1 MELLEHRTKRG
12 FTPRQVSVASSGT
25 RTNSLGKPI
34 EKPYYT
40 TQDVFMIFLS
50 LLCLFLG
57 IMAVAYVP
65 LAGRLGQK
73 NQLVLLG
80 LLLSLMSACTQ
91 KQTQL
96 LLITLEARFGAS
108 TLQDYDSIL
117 RYGILDRNVNWVLRV
132 VIGFMLALP
141 LVLSASYKQF
151 VGGTTTIPVN
161 RAVLDVGPVGPP
173 GLLQDPLAM
182 MLNVS
187 LPFLRNH
194 LSPYRSD
201 PLLETQATET
211 GSFGFNVHILSQN
224 TTALLDAPLASEL
237 TQLQTTIG
245 PDETLE
251 ISTYVNATICHLNST
266 SRSPERADPDYWIT
280 LNQSLLNPS
289 IASYGTG
296 LNFASVAGEHDYSF
310 VILSL
315 WDTRKNE
322 TYESEAIG
330 FNIYRGQCHVT
341 WQINQWGTI
350 TITDA
355 SNCTLAPHFSR
366 PCMHNTIPSNYNVS
380 LSSADALQTPLTCN
394 AVGATSLMAWPLYD
408 LLWLQPVSPVW
419 VAAVAST
426 AWAELAYRNGP
437 ASETPL
443 AMLKYPAS
451 TSMTKTIQTLHKDRW
466 SLYLVL
472 AVQPIL
478 LLASFLG
485 RMLLYSTPVSDKFGL
500 VSLLAGVSRDSL
512 DLLRGAAFSGELR
525 RPVRIRIVKVDRD
538 DEGPHGHREASI
550 EYELDAQGK
559 HDSIEEGTVYG

>member
-1 MELLEHRTKRG
+1 
-12 FTPRQVSVASSGT
+12 
-25 RTNSLGKPI
+25 
-34 EKPYYT
+34 
-40 TQDVFMIFLS
+40 MIVLS

-57 IMAVAYVP
+57 ITTVAYVP
-65 LAGRLGQK
+65 LAGHIGQK

-80 LLLSLMSACTQ
+80 LVLSLMSACTQ

-117 RYGILDRNVNWVLRV
+117 RYSILDRNVNWVLKAA
-132 VIGFMLALP
+132 IGFLLALP
-141 LVLSASYKQF
+141 LGLSASYKQF
-151 VGGTTTIPVN
+151 VGGTTTIALN
-161 RAVLDVGPVGPP
+161 ATMLDFGPVGPP
-173 GLLQDPLAM
+173 GFLLDPLAM

-187 LPFLRNH
+187 LPFLGNYP
-194 LSPYRSD
+194 SPYRND
-201 PLLETQATET
+201 PLLGDQSTET
-211 GSFGFNVHILSQN
+211 GSFGFNVQILSQN

-237 TQLQTTIG
+237 TRLQTTIK

-251 ISTYVNATICHLNST
+251 ISTYVNATICTLNST

-280 LNQSLLNPS
+280 LNQSLVNPPS
-289 IASYGTG
+289 VSSYDTG
-296 LNFASVAGEHDYSF
+296 LNFAAVAGVHDYSF

-315 WDTRKNE
+315 WNTRKNE
-322 TYESEAIG
+322 TYESEAVG
-330 FNIYRGQCHVT
+330 FNLYRGQCNVT
-341 WQINQWGTI
+341 WQINRWGTT
-350 TITDA
+350 TITNA

-366 PCMHNTIPSNYNVS
+366 PCMNNIIPSNYSVS
-380 LSSADALQTPLTCN
+380 NLSNTDALQTPLTCN
-394 AVGATSLMAWPLYD
+394 RVGATSLMVWPLYD

-437 ASETPL
+437 ASEVTPL
-443 AMLKYPAS
+443 AMLKYPAF
-451 TSMTKTIQTLHKDRW
+451 TSMTKTIQTLHRDRW

-472 AVQPIL
+472 SVQPIL

-485 RMLLYSTPVSDKFGL
+485 RMLLYSTPVSNKFGL

-512 DLLRGAAFSGELR
+512 DLLRGAAFSGSLR
-525 RPVRIRIVKVDRD
+525 RPVRIRILKVDRD
-538 DEGPHGHREASI
+538 DEGPHGHSEASI

-559 HDSIEEGTVYG
+559 HDSIQEGTVYG